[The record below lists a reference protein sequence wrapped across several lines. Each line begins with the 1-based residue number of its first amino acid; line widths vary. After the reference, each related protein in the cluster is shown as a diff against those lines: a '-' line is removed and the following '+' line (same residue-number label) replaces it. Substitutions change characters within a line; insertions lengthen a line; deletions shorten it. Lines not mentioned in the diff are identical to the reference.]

1 VVTADGERVRASAE
15 EHPDLFWAL
24 RGAGANFG
32 VVTSFEYRLHP
43 VGPTV
48 LGGMVVHPLAN
59 ARNVLRFHR
68 EFAAGQPDELTTYAA
83 LLTTPDGAQVVA
95 LVCCYAGSPE
105 EGERVV
111 APLRQLGPPV
121 ADMIG
126 PMPYVAVQGMIG
138 EGFPAGRLNYWK
150 SSLLGELG
158 DEVIEALADFAS
170 RVPSPLTAVAIAD
183 THGAYGRVAS
193 DATAYAH
200 RDLPFDLVILS
211 SWTDP
216 AEVEANITWTRAL
229 YDAVRPY
236 TGTGVYVNDLDR
248 DEGQERV
255 REAYGAN
262 YARLA
267 EVKQRWD
274 PDNVFHTN
282 HNIVP
287 V

>member
-1 VVTADGERVRASAE
+1 
-15 EHPDLFWAL
+15 L
-24 RGAGANFG
+24 
-32 VVTSFEYRLHP
+32 
-43 VGPTV
+43 
-48 LGGMVVHPLAN
+48 
-59 ARNVLRFHR
+59 
-68 EFAAGQPDELTTYAA
+68 
-83 LLTTPDGAQVVA
+83 
-95 LVCCYAGSPE
+95 
-105 EGERVV
+105 
-111 APLRQLGPPV
+111 
-121 ADMIG
+121 I
-126 PMPYVAVQGMIG
+126 
-138 EGFPAGRLNYWK
+138 
-150 SSLLGELG
+150 
-158 DEVIEALADFAS
+158 
-170 RVPSPLTAVAIAD
+170 AVAIAD

-216 AEVEANITWTRAL
+216 AETEANVTWTRAL

-282 HNIVP
+282 HNIAP